1 MFVKMEKTV
10 SFENYLII
18 SYFSSLL
25 SYTLYELFVDQI
37 SEEEVRQHYTN
48 VATFGNRKIH
58 LL

>member
-1 MFVKMEKTV
+1 MFVRMEKMV

-18 SYFSSLL
+18 SYFAFLL

-48 VATFGNRKIH
+48 VATFGNGKIH
-58 LL
+58 LF